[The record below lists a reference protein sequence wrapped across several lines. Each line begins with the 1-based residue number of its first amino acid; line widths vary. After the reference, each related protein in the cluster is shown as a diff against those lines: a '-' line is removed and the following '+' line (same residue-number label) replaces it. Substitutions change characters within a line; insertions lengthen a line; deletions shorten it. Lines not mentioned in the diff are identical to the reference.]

1 MSYFDDVTRSAF
13 EFISHYFDI
22 FGLMVLIGVLLA
34 FIGCI
39 GWAKYL
45 RKQRRALIAVVV
57 FGLPWAALL
66 FGYPIAGTN
75 IHGPGAPV
83 MLLIIPA
90 TILAVVLLIVA
101 ALKPGEENPNGSI

>member
-1 MSYFDDVTRSAF
+1 VSYFDDVTRSAF

-57 FGLPWAALL
+57 FGLPWAALQ

-75 IHGPGAPV
+75 IHGPGPV